1 AKELGLT
8 VGGKKADLVQRL
20 ATALATRAPTDPDT
34 ATNARASTPR
44 EETSGPS
51 QNLGHATTTQS
62 QGLKIELTPRK
73 PSGAEENHNQP
84 IARGGSVSRGLI
96 REPTNQTPNQA
107 SDEIES
113 DVRAVDLPL
122 AFEKRDFD
130 VRPKASLLSSSRLS
144 HNRQVPLHHAVD
156 PGCETRLCA
165 QRGLLPGSPD
175 MGRERREDISMQ
187 VKLQDSAALHITKK
201 RKLKLH
207 ILQKPTH
214 LSSVQGSHA
223 CPAPVLEGTVSDTGT
238 SASAKNGYDAS
249 CRENMLRKAVQI
261 PSWPVGQ
268 DQRTAID
275 RLCLVFALVATRTSH
290 LGWSSLLLVEQ
301 GGFVDSNFAKFPAS
315 YTPEEFLR
323 LLSSISRDFYLAS
336 ISSFYHLCN
345 IEFIGQRTLQ
355 YTQMHDP
362 LNVRLDFRPWYY
374 GRLAERNQAVHK
386 TKAWIGEHL
395 WRVLLSARGIEPSS
409 RLNRHGFC
417 FPHIDLRLIA
427 DPDFPGQWE
436 VAERFWTTKIYAMVS
451 GLGGTFES
459 MLDSPNDQ
467 QLVECVP
474 ILPKGSQAALLVD
487 GAAGDYADIWK
498 VTLKNS
504 MIHYILGHTGEII
517 DHLRRDWAAYISH

>member
-1 AKELGLT
+1 MSDLTKLKVPELKARAKELGLT

-301 GGFVDSNFAKFPAS
+301 VHSDARPAKRQ
-315 YTPEEFLR
+315 T
-323 LLSSISRDFYLAS
+323 
-336 ISSFYHLCN
+336 
-345 IEFIGQRTLQ
+345 GLQ
-355 YTQMHDP
+355 TM
-362 LNVRLDFRPWYY
+362 V
-374 GRLAERNQAVHK
+374 
-386 TKAWIGEHL
+386 L
-395 WRVLLSARGIEPSS
+395 WQT
-409 RLNRHGFC
+409 C
-417 FPHIDLRLIA
+417 
-427 DPDFPGQWE
+427 
-436 VAERFWTTKIYAMVS
+436 
-451 GLGGTFES
+451 
-459 MLDSPNDQ
+459 
-467 QLVECVP
+467 
-474 ILPKGSQAALLVD
+474 
-487 GAAGDYADIWK
+487 
-498 VTLKNS
+498 
-504 MIHYILGHTGEII
+504 
-517 DHLRRDWAAYISH
+517 